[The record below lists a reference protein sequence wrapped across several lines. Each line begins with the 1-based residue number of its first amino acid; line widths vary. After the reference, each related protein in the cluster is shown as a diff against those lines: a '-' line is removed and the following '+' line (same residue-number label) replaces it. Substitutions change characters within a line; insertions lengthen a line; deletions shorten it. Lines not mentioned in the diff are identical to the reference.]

1 MQGKGPHF
9 VCVVHAAGFA
19 EHCCIGLLPKKVGRK
34 ARHTACIIPHF
45 VIHLSFIC
53 HSFDIHLSF
62 LCRSIDTHL
71 VIYLSCLCNVGSPS
85 TIQKFPKL
93 WQESMYTL
101 KKPYIMKAIPIA
113 RAPMNP
119 SIIRGSRLLHRDSV
133 HIQWGSFNYIWMLSI
148 IR

>member
-1 MQGKGPHF
+1 MTSYICTFGVCTRMQGKGPPSELRPRTGADWRSRF
-9 VCVVHAAGFA
+9 WPLEGEKRVVHAAGFA

-34 ARHTACIIPHF
+34 ARHTAFIILHF

-62 LCRSIDTHL
+62 LCQSIDTHL

-93 WQESMYTL
+93 WQESLY
-101 KKPYIMKAIPIA
+101 
-113 RAPMNP
+113 R
-119 SIIRGSRLLHRDSV
+119 S
-133 HIQWGSFNYIWMLSI
+133 HI
-148 IR
+148 